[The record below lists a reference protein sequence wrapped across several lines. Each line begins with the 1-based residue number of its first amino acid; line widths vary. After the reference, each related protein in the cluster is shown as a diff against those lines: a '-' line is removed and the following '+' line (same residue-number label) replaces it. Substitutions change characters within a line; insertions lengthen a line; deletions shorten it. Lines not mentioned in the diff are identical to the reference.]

1 MGRWVDGW
9 MDDARDN
16 EPYRIRTLGPV
27 LRCHKLDCRQRQEE
41 GDIQSHAV
49 LAAVCKQEKEGL
61 GEAGKRRSG
70 GQWMERSIE
79 RTEANP
85 RNTHNFMGWM
95 KYVRRLTAFRSIT
108 GMIKLRM

>member
-1 MGRWVDGW
+1 MIAVNDKKRVTFSP
-9 MDDARDN
+9 MRCSLPCANRRRRDW
-16 EPYRIRTLGPV
+16 
-27 LRCHKLDCRQRQEE
+27 
-41 GDIQSHAV
+41 
-49 LAAVCKQEKEGL
+49 
-61 GEAGKRRSG
+61 EAGKRGSG